1 MQIRLVLKPIKDK
14 LNKAIAQ
21 NNIELEALREILA
34 GQHQVQPTEG
44 TSYTEVNLALIG
56 LWW

>member
-14 LNKAIAQ
+14 LAKAIAQ
-21 NNIELEALREILA
+21 NNIELESLRELLA
-34 GQHQVQPTEG
+34 SNHQNQPTEVAN
-44 TSYTEVNLALIG
+44 YTEANLALIG